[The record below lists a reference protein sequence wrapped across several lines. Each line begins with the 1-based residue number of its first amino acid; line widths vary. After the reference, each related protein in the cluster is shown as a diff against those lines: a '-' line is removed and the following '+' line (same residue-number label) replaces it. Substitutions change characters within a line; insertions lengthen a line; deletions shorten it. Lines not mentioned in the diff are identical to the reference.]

1 MIDKNELEKILNG
14 NAVDNV
20 ICHEF
25 ELRPTAIAPDI
36 KKLANIVNDYGYL
49 IIGAFWSGDKYIVNG
64 IASDMSIQNVVDKAL
79 DQLTVKPQI
88 ETCPVNI
95 KGKNIYVIKV
105 QKIIEGTSLL
115 TDRLNDKFIAKFIDQ
130 LYNICIKLQGN
141 AKYIDATEDERNDY
155 IRDMLGQYDY
165 IIKDQTRRGLSSTG
179 VSSGEVDIYVEKDRV
194 SFTIIEALVLSSMDT
209 DYLAKHLNKIYTYD
223 ATGNLF
229 NVCLVYAKLKNFAS
243 FWEKYC
249 DFVKNFKY
257 PYPLISY
264 DETLNSKYVGSEIK
278 IMSTTHNRS
287 GIPTKLYHICVKI
300 MSRRDNMR

>member
-14 NAVDNV
+14 NVVDSV
-20 ICHEF
+20 ICRKY

-49 IIGAFWSGDKYIVNG
+49 IIGAFLSGDKYIVNG
-64 IASDMSIQNVVDKAL
+64 IACGMSIQNVVDKAL
-79 DQLTVKPQI
+79 NHLTVKPQI
-88 ETCPVNI
+88 ETCSVNI

-115 TDRLNDKFIAKFIDQ
+115 TDKLNDESITKFIDQ

-141 AKYIDATEDERNDY
+141 AKYINATEDERNDY
-155 IRDMLGQYDY
+155 IRDMLGQFDY

-179 VSSGEVDIYVEKDRV
+179 ASSGEVDIYVEKDRV
-194 SFTIIEALVLSSMDT
+194 PFTIIEALVLSCMNT
-209 DYLAKHLNKIYTYD
+209 AYLAEHLNKIYTYD
-223 ATGNLF
+223 TTGNLF
-229 NVCLVYAKLKNFAS
+229 NVCLVYAELKNFAS

-249 DFVKNFKY
+249 NFVKSFEY
-257 PYPLISY
+257 PYPLISC
-264 DETLNSKYVGSEIK
+264 DETLNSEYEGSEIK
-278 IMSTTHNRS
+278 IMTTIHNRS

-300 MSRRDNMR
+300 MSK